1 MSIVEKLM
9 KEFEQK
15 EFTLQQAYEA
25 NYESNKESV
34 RARIYENLGVKF
46 EKVKRGVY
54 RSIDSTCL
62 LVEGDGRNLDFLPDS
77 SIECIITDHPYKD
90 EKSHSGGNRNFA
102 SYESFQYTQEDF
114 NEKARVLKDGCFLC
128 EFIPAENENNYE
140 YLYKIKQYAK
150 KAGFN
155 YYSKVSWIK
164 TGFVANTGRKAK
176 NSEEVIIFS
185 KGKARDLRLDAKKTA
200 ATGIVSYMSGAN
212 GMLPA
217 AFEVPPV
224 PKKFKVHQAE
234 KPIELLKQL
243 INFLSKTGE
252 TVLDSF
258 AGSGVL
264 GEACLLTSRNAILI
278 EKDKESIEKIKA
290 RLSENIIFNLTAC

>member
-1 MSIVEKLM
+1 ME
-9 KEFEQK
+9 EFKQRD
-15 EFTLQQAYEA
+15 FTLQQAYEA
-25 NYESNKESV
+25 NRECNRESV
-34 RARIYENLGVKF
+34 RARIYENLGTKF
-46 EKVKRGVY
+46 QKIKRGVY

-62 LVEGDGRNLDFLPDS
+62 LLEGDGRKLDFLPDS
-77 SIECIITDHPYKD
+77 SIECIITDHPYLD

-102 SYESFQYTQEDF
+102 TYESFQYTQEDF

-128 EFIPAENENNYE
+128 EFIPAENENNFE
-140 YLYKIKQYAK
+140 YLYKLKQFAK
-150 KAGFN
+150 NAGFY
-155 YYSKVSWIK
+155 YYSKVTWTK

-185 KGKARDLRLDAKKTA
+185 KGKARNLRLDAKKTA

-212 GMLPA
+212 GMLPT

-224 PKKFKVHQAE
+224 PKKHKLHQAE

-243 INFLSKTGE
+243 INFLSKAGE

-264 GEACLLTSRNAILI
+264 GEACLMTGRNAILI
-278 EKDKESIEKIKA
+278 EKDKENIEKINE
-290 RLSENIIFNLTAC
+290 RLAGNIIFNMLAY